1 MSSRADRII
10 SALRTGH
17 DDLVALVAG
26 IAPEDLTRPSGAAEW
41 TVAQVLSHLGSGAEI
56 HLAALEAALGGVKPA
71 DDHNKTVWARWDG
84 MAPAEQAASF
94 PPANERLV
102 RRYESLD
109 AAAREELRID
119 LGFLPVPVDV
129 ATAAGLRLSEFA
141 LHSWDVRVAFD
152 PAATLAPE
160 ATAPLLDGIG
170 LLLGFLGKPD
180 RLAAP
185 AVLAVTTTAPERAFG
200 LSLTGTAAL
209 TEPPEKPDGT
219 LTAPAEYFLRLV
231 TGRHATAHT
240 PVAVV
245 LESDAV
251 TLDDLRAVFPGY

>member
-1 MSSRADRII
+1 MSTRADRII

-17 DDLVALVAG
+17 DDLVALLEG
-26 IAPEDLTRPSGAAEW
+26 IGPEDLVRTSGAAEW
-41 TVAQVLSHLGSGAEI
+41 TVAQVLSHLGSGAVI
-56 HLAALEAALGGVKPA
+56 HLAALDAALGGPKPPE
-71 DDHNKTVWARWDG
+71 DFDKTVWARWDG
-84 MAPAEQAASF
+84 MSPAEQAAAF
-94 PPANERLV
+94 PGANEDLV

-109 AAAREELRID
+109 GAARDELRID

-129 ATAAGLRLSEFA
+129 ATAAGLRLTEFA
-141 LHSWDVRVAFD
+141 LHTWDVRVAFD

-160 ATAPLLDGIG
+160 ATGPLLDGIG
-170 LLLGFLGKPD
+170 LLLGFLGKTD
-180 RLAAP
+180 RLARP

-209 TEPPEKPDGT
+209 TDPPEKPDGT
-219 LTAPAEYFLRLV
+219 LTAPAEYVLRLI

-240 PVAVV
+240 PAAVV

-251 TLDDLRAVFPGY
+251 TLDDLRDVFPGY